1 MPNEDYGS
9 APMMLTR
16 YTMGFEEVDYTVPLT
31 SAFDATTPLQAI
43 ELEARAKSC
52 AVIIQVALVPLDEI
66 YGDLAEETEGDSED
80 E

>member
-1 MPNEDYGS
+1 MPENDYS
-9 APMMLTR
+9 NAPMMLTKF
-16 YTMGFEEVDYTVPLT
+16 TEGFGEVDYTIPLS

-52 AVIIQVALVPLDEI
+52 AVMIQVALIPLEEL
-66 YGDLAEETEGDSED
+66 YGDQVEESEGDSEN

>member
-16 YTMGFEEVDYTVPLT
+16 YTMGFEEVDYTVPLS
-31 SAFDATTPLQAI
+31 SAFDATWPLQAI

-52 AVIIQVALVPLDEI
+52 AVIIQVALVPLEEI
-66 YGDLAEETEGDSED
+66 YGDLEEETEGDSED

>member
-1 MPNEDYGS
+1 VPENDYAN
-9 APMMLTR
+9 APMMFTKF
-16 YTMGFEEVDYTVPLT
+16 TEGFGEVDFTIPLN
-31 SAFDATTPLQAI
+31 SAFDVTTPLQAI

-66 YGDLAEETEGDSED
+66 YGALEEETEGDSEN